1 VRNRTTVIA
10 AVAILALV
18 ASACGRKDTDS
29 PFRRVVDRPVQL
41 EVDNNNFLDVTVY
54 AVSGGS
60 SLRIGEVVGKS
71 KGQFTLDPKKVL
83 MTGGLQVL
91 VDPIGSNRTYLS
103 PSVYPY
109 GGATLRLSVA
119 AYIDQSFLSVR

>member
-1 VRNRTTVIA
+1 
-10 AVAILALV
+10 
-18 ASACGRKDTDS
+18 
-29 PFRRVVDRPVQL
+29 VDRPVQL